1 MIESPHQGMTN
12 MNSNQKKVVKK
23 LRSLL
28 RSAEK
33 FVQDLDELICLI
45 ESQEEENQEKKEDTG
60 SKEKQPSPE
69 NLSVNKLREKTRD
82 EAIKILK
89 SATQKQLSKLFRELG
104 GSSRNAR
111 KRKDFLIDRIL
122 WSLYDFEE
130 GHNILKKTRE

>member
-1 MIESPHQGMTN
+1 MDDK
-12 MNSNQKKVVKK
+12 QKKVVKE

-28 RSAEK
+28 RNAEK
-33 FVQDLDELICLI
+33 FVQDLNELIGLI

-60 SKEKQPSPE
+60 SNDKQLSSE
-69 NLSVNKLREKTRD
+69 DLSVNKLRAKTRD
-82 EAIKILK
+82 EAMKILK

-104 GSSRNAR
+104 GSSRDAK